1 MRTINTNNQRQA
13 GGVSL
18 RWLMLLLALVAFPVV
33 AATTVPLAWNVSTNA
48 NIGGYKIYFG
58 PASRTYTNAVDVGNV
73 TNTVIAGLAA
83 GTTYYFAATTYDTA
97 GVESAFSNEAT
108 YTTTNAVTDT
118 NSVPPVSTFQ
128 PPTLDPLADISLK
141 KNASAQAVSLT
152 GISAGSAGAQA
163 QSQSHN
169 QKNKGNKL
177 KITASSSNPKV
188 VGVTKVSYTSPDSTG
203 SLKLKPKA
211 AGSAIITVT
220 VSGGVSNSVVTRSF
234 TVTVLPPATAAV
246 TPQANV
252 AVNNATAA
260 TAPLIPAPL
269 ESVSLVNG
277 HFTFTVN
284 GVAGNQYVV
293 QASSDLANW
302 TTVQTNTAPFVFT
315 EENASATGK
324 MFYRAFGL

>member
-1 MRTINTNNQRQA
+1 
-13 GGVSL
+13 
-18 RWLMLLLALVAFPVV
+18 MLLLALVAFPVV
-33 AATTVPLAWNVSTNA
+33 AATSVPLAWNVSTNT
-48 NIGGYKIYFG
+48 NIGGYKIYYG
-58 PASRTYTNAVDVGNV
+58 PASRNYTNSVDVGNV

-83 GTTYYFAATTYDTA
+83 GVTYFFAATTYDTT

-108 YTTTNAVTDT
+108 CTTTNTADT

-128 PPTLDPLADISLK
+128 PPTLDPLADISLTE
-141 KNASAQAVSLT
+141 NAAAQTVSLT
-152 GISAGSAGAQA
+152 GISAGSAAVQP
-163 QSQSHN
+163 QSQGHN

-177 KITASSSNPKV
+177 KITASSSDPKV
-188 VGVTKVSYTSPDSTG
+188 VGVSKVSYISPDSTG

-211 AGSAIITVT
+211 AGTAIITVT

-234 TVTVLPPATAAV
+234 TVTVLPQPAAAV
-246 TPQANV
+246 ANANV
-252 AVNNATAA
+252 SVNNATV
-260 TAPLIPAPL
+260 TAPPVPATL

-315 EENASATGK
+315 EENASTTSK
-324 MFYRAFGL
+324 QFYRAFGL